1 MMHLHALIDTQ
12 LIKIII
18 VYAFVILFE
27 FQGVQLHIEIIDE
40 DRKTNDDLIDVL
52 LIDHSL
58 PIGQPAPRQTYTGI
72 YSIQFVTMDLS
83 IVARCVG
90 NFQGP
95 DCSRCISGFAGPM
108 CDVRIDDSECID
120 LCNGRGQCVDGVP
133 ILICDCVPGFTGAMC
148 ENIDD
153 CVGVNC
159 SGNGLCVDG
168 ESSYSCDCDP
178 DFTGMECE
186 VNIDDCVGVNCSGN
200 GQCVDGIKSFSCNC
214 NDSYKG
220 PLCETRA
227 RANDNEGVTLTI
239 ADSKTLHRLVNS
251 IPQMP

>member
-1 MMHLHALIDTQ
+1 M
-12 LIKIII
+12 
-18 VYAFVILFE
+18 LFE

-40 DRKTNDDLIDVL
+40 DSENDDDLIDVL

-72 YSIQFVTMDLS
+72 YSINFVTMDLS

-95 DCSRCISGFAGPM
+95 DCSRCISGFAGSM
-108 CDVRIDDSECID
+108 CDVRIDDSQRCIN

-133 ILICDCVPGFTGAMC
+133 MLICDCVPGFTGAMC

-159 SGNGLCVDG
+159 SGNG
-168 ESSYSCDCDP
+168 
-178 DFTGMECE
+178 
-186 VNIDDCVGVNCSGN
+186 
-200 GQCVDGIKSFSCNC
+200 QCVDRIKSFSCNC
-214 NDSYKG
+214 NDSYTG
-220 PLCETRA
+220 PLCETRTHA
-227 RANDNEGVTLTI
+227 SDNEGVTLTI